1 MNSGRGPI
9 VAAILLGSL
18 AYLCAVGLLTVAAWL
33 IARASEQPPVLTLTV
48 AAVTVRALALGRS
61 GFRYAERLVGHEG
74 AFRGLAA
81 LRVQMYEEIERR
93 GPVKT
98 RLLGRGDLLQRVVGD
113 VDAMQDL
120 PLRVVIPW
128 TQAVV
133 VGVVSVGIA
142 GWLLPWAGFALLIG
156 LTLAATVVP
165 AVAMA
170 VARDADRR
178 MAPARGR
185 LAGAMLTAL
194 QAAGDL
200 RAVRGTDR
208 AVADL
213 AAADAELEDLALTSA
228 RGAGAAAGLLSLIQG
243 VVLVASAAAGVAGVI
258 DGSLEG
264 VLLAVVVLLPLA
276 AFEASLSLPAAA
288 LALRRVR
295 ASAERLDE
303 FTQSREIDAVERPH
317 GGVARPSASAVATD
331 AASTGLLLKDVEVTW
346 PAAAA
351 PALVGIDLSLKAG
364 ERVAVVGPSGS
375 GKSTLASALVGFL
388 SAQGTYCIEGQDART
403 MTGDDLRSRVGLLT
417 QQAHVFD
424 TSLEANLRLV
434 RPSVGLDELNDVMRR
449 VRLDQWV
456 AELPHGLAQPMG
468 EAGVAMSG
476 GQRQRIGLA
485 RMLLADFDWLVLDE
499 PTENLDLD
507 TADSLIDDVF
517 TTTEGTGLILITHR
531 MTDALRCDRVVVLRD
546 GRIETQ
552 GSPDEVKLASAW
564 FADALALER
573 EGQRWRSSIR
583 SLPAGLVVGIDDV
596 RPLLV

>member
-9 VAAILLGSL
+9 VAAVVLGSL
-18 AYLCAVGLLTVAAWL
+18 AYLCAVGLLAVAAWL
-33 IARASEQPPVLTLTV
+33 IARASQQPPVLTLTV
-48 AAVTVRALALGRS
+48 AAVSVRALAIGRS

-93 GPVKT
+93 GPAKT

-120 PLRVVIPW
+120 PLRVVLPW
-128 TQAVV
+128 AQAVV
-133 VGVVSVGIA
+133 VGVVSVCIA

-178 MAPARGR
+178 LAPARGR

-194 QAAGDL
+194 QAAEDL
-200 RAVRGTDR
+200 RTVRGADR
-208 AVADL
+208 AVGDL
-213 AAADAELEDLALTSA
+213 AAADSELEGLALTSA
-228 RGAGAAAGLLSLIQG
+228 RGAGVAAGLLSLIQG
-243 VVLVASAAAGVAGVI
+243 LVIVASATAGIAGVI
-258 DGSLEG
+258 DGTLEG

-303 FTQSREIDAVERPH
+303 FTHEQGDDAVDLSAGNR
-317 GGVARPSASAVATD
+317 VAQGAMDAASGS
-331 AASTGLLLKDVEVTW
+331 ASTGLVLTGAEVTW
-346 PAAAA
+346 PGAAS
-351 PALVGIDLSLKAG
+351 PAVSGIDLHLSPG
-364 ERVAVVGPSGS
+364 ERVAIVGPSGS
-375 GKSTLASALVGFL
+375 GKSTLAAALVGFL
-388 SAQGTYCIEGQDART
+388 DVVGSYRIDGRDAEDLS
-403 MTGDDLRSRVGLLT
+403 GDELRSRIGLLT

-424 TSLEANLRLV
+424 TSLEENLRLA
-434 RPSVGLDELNDVMRR
+434 RPSADLGELHDVVRR
-449 VRLDQWV
+449 VRLDPWV
-456 AELPHGLAQPMG
+456 ADLPRGLAQPMG
-468 EAGVAMSG
+468 EAGLAMSG

-485 RMLLADFDWLVLDE
+485 RMLLADFAWLVLDE

-507 TADSLIDDVF
+507 TADALVDDVF
-517 TTTEGTGLILITHR
+517 STTEGTGLILITHR
-531 MTDALRCDRVVVLRD
+531 MVDALRCDRIVVLRE

-552 GSPDEVKLASAW
+552 GSPDEVKVASGW
-564 FADALALER
+564 FADALATER
-573 EGQRWRSSIR
+573 DGHRWRSSIR
-583 SLPAGLVVGIDDV
+583 DLPAGVVVDIADV
-596 RPLLV
+596 RPLFI